1 MPSGERVG
9 KFFVASLM
17 RREVRSKRIGGPN
30 KRQKVINE
38 VEVVREVEHA
48 SRGACGATF
57 AGAADWMAH
66 SQLCE
71 ACK

>member
-1 MPSGERVG
+1 MP
-9 KFFVASLM
+9 K
-17 RREVRSKRIGGPN
+17 EVRSKRIGGPN
-30 KRQKVINE
+30 KRQKLVRNE
-38 VEVVREVEHA
+38 EVREVEHA